1 LGNGTTVALSNLYY
15 PADTRNVSDNVQK
28 LGIQVGTD
36 AFSQVLKEFWPDIK
50 RKLVKKK
57 S

>member
-1 LGNGTTVALSNLYY
+1 MGPRWPLSNLYY
-15 PADTRNVSDNVQK
+15 PGDTRNVSDNVQK
-28 LGIQVGTD
+28 LGIAVGTD

-50 RKLVKKK
+50 HKFFKKK